1 MFTKFRRR
9 EYILHACRTPNK
21 SFLSFTCLG
30 QLIFLAIHQVCVLV
44 GVLMFVVNYGT
55 RWSKCLSKDW
65 YQGSKIYKPSLNILV
80 KKKKIVVNTP
90 QKVNNNNRKMVIID
104 IFQNLRHQT
113 NQKHTWEEGRR
124 FLKKLTVVYIQKRK
138 ISIFQK
144 KKTKKNKSKA

>member
-1 MFTKFRRR
+1 
-9 EYILHACRTPNK
+9 
-21 SFLSFTCLG
+21 
-30 QLIFLAIHQVCVLV
+30 
-44 GVLMFVVNYGT
+44 
-55 RWSKCLSKDW
+55 
-65 YQGSKIYKPSLNILV
+65 
-80 KKKKIVVNTP
+80 
-90 QKVNNNNRKMVIID
+90 MVIID